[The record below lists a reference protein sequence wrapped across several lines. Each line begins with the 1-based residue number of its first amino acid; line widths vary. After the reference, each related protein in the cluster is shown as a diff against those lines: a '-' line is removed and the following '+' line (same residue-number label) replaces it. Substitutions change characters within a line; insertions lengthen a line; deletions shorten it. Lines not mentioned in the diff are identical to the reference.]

1 MDDMI
6 LPENGSILIIDDQ
19 PKQALPILQALSKKG
34 ISATY
39 YRGIDEKELPEY
51 PVQSI
56 RMAFVD
62 LQLFQTDNDAHTIA
76 TRIVNILK
84 KLISPDNGPYMLL
97 IWSLKKHQY
106 GQALKDEISKHV
118 NGIVPICILELEKDK
133 CIQKKGT
140 ELEQLDDFIESM
152 ETDLSRSFDP
162 EDVNSILQSIRNNWA
177 TELDDEYEVKPDAI
191 DTLEKNIKAELEKA
205 GVFHLFIIWENILK
219 KSAVKTVADVA
230 SAIDLNEHWEQN
242 MQNLF
247 YRLGR
252 ARVGQ
257 NKVSLSDSLLTFM
270 HSYNDIVEVE
280 IQSATYPEYIKLE
293 SEVKLIMNENGFEY
307 KFGTEQGGEAI
318 FKNGALLFFKGDRKK
333 LVKAINDHNIDA
345 EKNASLNVLQ
355 SYDKIPPK
363 LNTGLH
369 LELNPTKIH
378 TPGNIYEIILDAEKK
393 QEYLSSTYYRS
404 KRENL
409 SDFYFI
415 ELEISPI
422 CDYAQTKWKKS
433 RLVSGLIYPAN
444 QDVRENIGHFY
455 YVEPEFLLNGKICKI
470 VFDCHLF
477 KALDHEV
484 VEKRIIKY
492 RLKRELLLD
501 IIAKVS
507 SHVNR
512 PGISFVQ

>member
-1 MDDMI
+1 MNEII
-6 LPENGSILIIDDQ
+6 LPENGSVLIIDDQ
-19 PKQALPILQALSKKG
+19 PKQALPIIQALSKKG

-39 YRGIDEKELPEY
+39 YRGVDDKELPEN
-51 PVQSI
+51 PAQSI

-62 LQLFQTDNDAHTIA
+62 LQLFQTDNDQHTIA

-84 KLISPDNGPYMLL
+84 KLIPANNGPYMLL

-106 GQALKDEISKHV
+106 SQALKNEISQQT
-118 NGIVPICILELEKDK
+118 NGIVPVCILELEKDR
-133 CIQKKGT
+133 CIKKKGV
-140 ELEQLDDFIESM
+140 EFQQLDDFIENM
-152 ETDLSRSFDP
+152 QGDLSKSFNP
-162 EDVNSILQSIRNNWA
+162 EDVNSILQLIRNKWIID
-177 TELDDEYEVKPDAI
+177 LDAEYEVMPDAI
-191 DTLEKNIKAELEKA
+191 DILEKNIKTELEKS
-205 GVFHLFIIWENILK
+205 GVFHLFIIWENLLK

-230 SAIDLNEHWEQN
+230 SAIDSNEYWERN

-257 NKVSLSDSLLTFM
+257 NKVMLSDSLLTFM
-270 HSYNDIVEVE
+270 QSYNDNVEAE
-280 IQSATYPEYIKLE
+280 IHSTSYPEYIKLE
-293 SEVKLIMNENGFEY
+293 SEDKFLVEENGSEY
-307 KFGTEQGGEAI
+307 KLGTEHGNEAI
-318 FKNGALLFFKGDRKK
+318 FKNGKLLFSNGKPGR
-333 LVKAINDHNIDA
+333 LRNTISDHKVEEERYILLRLL
-345 EKNASLNVLQ
+345 E

-363 LNTGLH
+363 LNTSLH
-369 LELNPTKIH
+369 LELNPTDIH
-378 TPGNIYEIILDAEKK
+378 IPGNIYEIEFEEEKK
-393 QEYLSSTYYRS
+393 QEYLSSTYYKS
-404 KRENL
+404 KRDNL
-409 SDFYFI
+409 SSFIFI

-444 QDVRENIGHFY
+444 EEIRSKVGHFY
-455 YVEPEFLLNGKICKI
+455 EVEPEFLLNGKICKM

-477 KALDHEV
+477 KALDHEIV
-484 VEKRIIKY
+484 KKRVIKY

-501 IIAKVS
+501 VVAKVS